1 MGSPSA
7 IGVALA
13 ILAVSPLML
22 MAVNGQQSFCS
33 YFGNK
38 SPSPQPGLAN
48 CTWYRDSSCCVNEE
62 ITSLFTQVEVPDRAN
77 GRCRNYINYL
87 MCYVCDPR
95 QNVFYDQERLTVCAD
110 FCDDLLSACSDA
122 VLKGDRL
129 GTRYGTNGTAYCL
142 DRRFQVSS
150 QSESCFTLEAS
161 KRTLKGSA
169 SLAKPNMLLM
179 CLMAL
184 LVGVFGKGDGK
195 LLASVLFVCLGV
207 LLMGNGSHA
216 LVSDSG
222 IKAIASQVSGSV
234 SAIASTGIV
243 RSQLQASYDS
253 ATSNVEE
260 LNTSA
265 ILSLIE
271 SQLTSLTN
279 DLDTAADALQSAV
292 ERANRATAGQTPTA
306 VSPGLSTLSSSV
318 FTDADSRS
326 ATDNLGLT
334 YNRYTSC
341 SLYPLCTLA
350 FSVL

>member
-1 MGSPSA
+1 MSPIHLLVLISTVHIA
-7 IGVALA
+7 R
-13 ILAVSPLML
+13 
-22 MAVNGQQSFCS
+22 GQQSFCS

-161 KRTLKGSA
+161 KRTLKAPGSRPVSSVLLVYLMACGVAILTRDNNSRLALVLLMMTLCLLSCLGHGHALVTDSEIKRVSNAVSA
-169 SLAKPNMLLM
+169 SLDELTSKG
-179 CLMAL
+179 
-184 LVGVFGKGDGK
+184 VGRDH
-195 LLASVLFVCLGV
+195 LQQLY
-207 LLMGNGSHA
+207 
-216 LVSDSG
+216 D
-222 IKAIASQVSGSV
+222 
-234 SAIASTGIV
+234 STG
-243 RSQLQASYDS
+243 STL
-253 ATSNVEE
+253 EE
-260 LNTSA
+260 LNATQVLVNIDSK
-265 ILSLIE
+265 LR
-271 SQLTSLTN
+271 SLTN
-279 DLDTAADALQSAV
+279 DLDAAAAQLY
-292 ERANRATAGQTPTA
+292 TA
-306 VSPGLSTLSSSV
+306 VRNILITRNPSVSSNPASRLSNLSLSIYS
-318 FTDADSRS
+318 DADKASDFDRLN
-326 ATDNLGLT
+326 AE
-334 YNRYTSC
+334 YNS
-341 SLYPLCTLA
+341 
-350 FSVL
+350 